1 MIVKYL
7 NEPLIDLRNSISSK
21 RISEIENQEK
31 VINIYEKIL
40 DFNKQ
45 VKR

>member
-7 NEPLIDLRNSISSK
+7 NEPLIDLRNSVSSK
-21 RISEIENQEK
+21 EISENENQEK
-31 VINIYEKIL
+31 VISIYEKIL

-45 VKR
+45 QKR